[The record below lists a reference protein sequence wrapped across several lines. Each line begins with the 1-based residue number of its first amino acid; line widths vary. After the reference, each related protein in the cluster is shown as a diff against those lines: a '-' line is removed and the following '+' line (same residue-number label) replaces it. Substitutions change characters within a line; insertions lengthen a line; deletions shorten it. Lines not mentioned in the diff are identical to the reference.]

1 MLRIIPK
8 VLILTVLFSVLIII
22 SCDNQESTNHDLVNE
37 QESKNDSVIT
47 AEVDTIDKALLKL
60 ISGIYHGVQDEYN
73 MKNKFGD
80 DVLIAGKSVT
90 VPSTD
95 YKIIIG
101 EDKSIEVQQTSLAD
115 NSRYYMS
122 GIYTVV
128 SQQDSIF
135 ELSCHLTDEPKSNI
149 EYTLKVNVL
158 TFNAKCSGLN
168 QPDFEVKREKL
179 P

>member
-1 MLRIIPK
+1 MEQIKIKNLFLL
-8 VLILTVLFSVLIII
+8 VLISTLIIM
-22 SCDNQESTNHDLVNE
+22 SCGSKESTNNDLVNE
-37 QESKNDSVIT
+37 QEGKSDTVIA
-47 AEVDTIDKALLKL
+47 AEVDMKDKTLLKL

-101 EDKSIEVQQTSLAD
+101 EDKSIEVQQTSIAD

-122 GIYTVV
+122 GSYTVV

-135 ELSCHLTDEPKSNI
+135 ELSCHLTDEPK
-149 EYTLKVNVL
+149 
-158 TFNAKCSGLN
+158 
-168 QPDFEVKREKL
+168 
-179 P
+179 